1 MIVKPS
7 VARQKITFVSELESD
22 TFKILATGPVEL
34 VSAIVTGGNAAT
46 VFRLLDLPNGGGFV
60 PGQALPTYNLKDGMA
75 IGARSSESHDYTPAQ
90 PAPFKKGLILV
101 CEQGKGSNAE
111 ITVTINGN

>member
-7 VARQKITFVSELESD
+7 TARQKSTFVSELQSD
-22 TFKILATGPVEL
+22 TFKIIATGPVEL
-34 VSAIVTGGNAAT
+34 VSAIVTGGGAAA

-60 PGQALPTYNLKDGMA
+60 PGQPVPSYNLKDGMA
-75 IGARSSESHDYTPAQ
+75 IGARSSESQEYTPAQ

-101 CEQGKGSNAE
+101 CEQGEGSNAE
-111 ITVTINGN
+111 ITVTLNGN